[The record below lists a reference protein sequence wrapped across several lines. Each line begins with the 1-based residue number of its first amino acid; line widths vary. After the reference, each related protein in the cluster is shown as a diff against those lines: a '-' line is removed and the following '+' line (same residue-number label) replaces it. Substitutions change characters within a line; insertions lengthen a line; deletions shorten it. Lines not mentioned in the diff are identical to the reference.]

1 MPPAVTQGSPPSA
14 PLAALLLGRIDD
26 RRVRAFRDRLV
37 RQRLRRLS
45 VVLAV
50 LVLAWIGLE
59 APALPAA
66 QFAAMA
72 GLRTGLA
79 LLLLLIALLAPRLP
93 PMLGLFALILSQV
106 LLFAAMRSIAC
117 EVAPGWLQLGYGM
130 LPFVLIAQLALFPLP
145 LLRSALLALPVIA
158 LTLMPLWHPA
168 SVSLHSPAGDLW
180 LLALILALS
189 AWAAAAQL
197 GLLLEL
203 LSARWEATHDALSG
217 LVNRRYALDLLE
229 RAIAASRR
237 SGQPL
242 ALLLLDLDR
251 FKRINDEHG
260 HAIGDAVIRC
270 TGDVLQA
277 AVRENEVAA
286 RVGGEEFAVVLPAT
300 GVDAARQ
307 AAERIRQ
314 RIESARVALPDGR
327 EVAVTTSIGLSM
339 LQPGDRPESLLARA
353 DAALY
358 RAKNLG
364 RNRVELAP
372 EAAAG

>member
-1 MPPAVTQGSPPSA
+1 VTSAATAQPSTSA
-14 PLAALLLGRIDD
+14 PISALLLDRIGDP
-26 RRVRAFRDRLV
+26 RVRAFRDRLI
-37 RQRLRRLS
+37 QHRLRRLC

-66 QFAAMA
+66 QFVLIA
-72 GLRTGLA
+72 GLRTALA
-79 LLLLLIALLAPRLP
+79 VVLLLIALAAPRWP
-93 PMLGLFALILSQV
+93 PLLGLFALILAQV
-106 LLFAAMRSIAC
+106 LLFAAMRTVAC
-117 EVAPGWLQLGYGM
+117 QVAPGWLQLGYGM
-130 LPFVLIAQLALFPLP
+130 LPFVLVAQLALFPLP
-145 LLRSALLALPVIA
+145 LLRSALLALPVVA